1 MNIPVAF
8 FAYNRPFHTYRTLK
22 YLSLNKEAI
31 STDIYAFIDGKKKN
45 SEIHLINNVEKIIN
59 SFLPNFRNIE
69 IHRSHE
75 NLSCGINIKNG
86 VTKVL
91 RNYESVIVL
100 EDDIIV
106 SEFFLSYM
114 NRALNL
120 YKNEKE
126 VWHINGFNF
135 PIKNNSELDCFFS
148 RLMQCWGW
156 ATWSDRWNQ
165 FIEDPLAS
173 DPYFLMEI
181 FNKSMI
187 KKLNFDLKKNLFWS
201 QVEENANGKLN
212 NTWAIFWYCFI
223 FKNNGLCLT
232 PKISLTRN
240 VGHDGSGIHST
251 FDRELLSSQIKDNE
265 IINFPNF
272 KQEDYYSLNLIRKYL
287 KKKNSFLS
295 KIKRKFNLFFEL

>member
-8 FAYNRPFHTYRTLK
+8 FAYNRPFHTYQTLK

-45 SEIHLINNVEKIIN
+45 SEIHLIDNVEKIIN
-59 SFLPNFRNIE
+59 SFLPNFRDIK
-69 IHRSHE
+69 IYKSDE

-91 RNYESVIVL
+91 SKNKSVIVL

-114 NRALNL
+114 NKALNL
-120 YKNEKE
+120 YKNERKI
-126 VWHINGFNF
+126 WHINGFNY
-135 PIKNNSELDCFFS
+135 PIKSNCEFDCFFS

-156 ATWSDRWNQ
+156 ATWSDRWNE
-165 FIEDPLAS
+165 FIDDPLAN
-173 DPYFLMEI
+173 DPYFLMDI
-181 FNKSMI
+181 FSKSMI
-187 KKLNFDLKKNLFWS
+187 KRLNLDLKENLFWS
-201 QVEENANGKLN
+201 QVQENANGKLN

-223 FKNNGLCLT
+223 FRKMGLCLT

-240 VGHDGSGIHST
+240 IGHDGSGIHST
-251 FDRELLSSQIKDNE
+251 FDKELLSSQIKDNE
-265 IINFPNF
+265 MIYFPSS
-272 KQEDYYSLNLIRKYL
+272 QEEDSYSLNLIKKYF
-287 KKKNSFLS
+287 KKKNNFFS
-295 KIKRKFNLFFEL
+295 KIKRKLHLFF